1 MSITRLPLLAVWFL
15 LLARGSFGA
24 QHSDF
29 KWQMANGKVQMV
41 LHLPFAICPLPFEIP
56 LSGGGQQES
65 DFKTP
70 TSSSTGEAPFDLQ
83 SYTTE
88 LQHWSELAGRLEG
101 HPEQA
106 GALRKQLPDSW
117 SVVVRGQRFSIS
129 TRLLG
134 AAIDQII
141 RDPSNAARA
150 AHEISNRIERML
162 EDARAMSGT
171 SAPDYSSQRAR
182 LDQILKRHEFRFV
195 REGAESEPF
204 WDQLLDRLWQWVTG
218 LLDRAGNHPKLTN
231 FLRWGIVIVLGLI
244 LLAWLAHAL
253 THVSYRRFPAPTG
266 DVRATPARD
275 WIQEAQSAAA
285 RGEYRDAI
293 RVIYGAA
300 VLALGEAGAWQ
311 VDPSRTHRE
320 YARLLSPD
328 SARRPHLLA
337 LTDCFERVWYGC
349 AQASARD
356 YEAAL
361 AELESL
367 R

>member
-1 MSITRLPLLAVWFL
+1 
-15 LLARGSFGA
+15 
-24 QHSDF
+24 
-29 KWQMANGKVQMV
+29 
-41 LHLPFAICPLPFEIP
+41 
-56 LSGGGQQES
+56 
-65 DFKTP
+65 
-70 TSSSTGEAPFDLQ
+70 
-83 SYTTE
+83 
-88 LQHWSELAGRLEG
+88 
-101 HPEQA
+101 
-106 GALRKQLPDSW
+106 
-117 SVVVRGQRFSIS
+117 
-129 TRLLG
+129 
-134 AAIDQII
+134 
-141 RDPSNAARA
+141 
-150 AHEISNRIERML
+150 ML

-218 LLDRAGNHPKLTN
+218 LLDRAGNHPKVTN
-231 FLRWGIVIVLGLI
+231 FLRWGIVIALGLI
-244 LLAWLAHAL
+244 LLAWLAYTL
-253 THVSYRRFPAPTG
+253 THVSYRPIPAPEG
-266 DVRATPARD
+266 EVRATPARD
-275 WIQEAQSAAA
+275 WVEEARKAAT

-293 RVIYGAA
+293 RIIYGAA

-320 YARLLSPD
+320 YARLLPRD
-328 SARRPHLLA
+328 SLRRPHLIA
-337 LTDCFERVWYGC
+337 LTDCFERVWYGR